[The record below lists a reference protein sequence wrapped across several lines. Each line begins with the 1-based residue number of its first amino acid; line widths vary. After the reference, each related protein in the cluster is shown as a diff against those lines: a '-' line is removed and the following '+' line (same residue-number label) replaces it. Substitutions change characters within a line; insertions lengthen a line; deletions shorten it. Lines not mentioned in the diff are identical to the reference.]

1 MTLCLTFATPIA
13 LDVRPHFMAAA
24 DARVDEASSST
35 DLIERRRAQWMA
47 QAQAGDRLAY
57 ERVLADSVGL
67 IRTVA
72 RRQGVQ
78 GAWVDDVV
86 QETLLSVHRARHTY
100 DPSRSYNAWL
110 AALASRRAID
120 ALRQQGR
127 RDLRELPELEGMD
140 YPDGADDAG
149 EQVDQDSRARK
160 LRQAIAELPDG
171 QRQAVEAAL
180 KEQSLAET
188 SALTGR
194 SPSALKVSL
203 HRALKVLR
211 KRLNG
216 GG

>member
-1 MTLCLTFATPIA
+1 
-13 LDVRPHFMAAA
+13 
-24 DARVDEASSST
+24 
-35 DLIERRRAQWMA
+35 MA

-67 IRTVA
+67 IRAVA

-78 GAWVDDVV
+78 GALVDDVV

-110 AALASRRAID
+110 AALAARRAID
-120 ALRQQGR
+120 SLRQQGR
-127 RDLRELPELEGMD
+127 RELRELPELDGAD
-140 YPDGADDAG
+140 YPDGSEDAA
-149 EQVDQDSRARK
+149 EQIEQELRARK
-160 LRQAIAELPDG
+160 LHEAIAELPDG

-188 SALTGR
+188 SAQTGR
-194 SPSALKVSL
+194 SATALKVSL

-211 KRLNG
+211 KRMG
-216 GG
+216 GGG